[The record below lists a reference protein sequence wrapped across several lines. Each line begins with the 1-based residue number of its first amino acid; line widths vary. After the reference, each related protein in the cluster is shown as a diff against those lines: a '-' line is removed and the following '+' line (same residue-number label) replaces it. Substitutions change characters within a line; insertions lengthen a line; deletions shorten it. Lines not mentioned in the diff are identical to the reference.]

1 MNMKHGKTFY
11 NFLLFI
17 VILFLLVPSVSA
29 ESASTTYTFD
39 IDGDGGAWYIM
50 EYRVPL
56 DTQEK
61 IDQFED
67 FKTMVEGSSTH
78 RDEFEAEMRDLV
90 FEASYGTSRPMTAS
104 DFDVSVKIQ
113 KTLTGKRGYVK
124 YSFKWTNFAKKT
136 DSTISVGDVLFG
148 GQDLLED
155 DAFVIKIP
163 DGYKVSEVSP
173 TPDIKR
179 SDELVW
185 NGPRTL
191 VLDVV
196 FEKSSP
202 WFTYVLLLLLLAGG
216 GYYYTKKNDKGQHIK
231 KSGIRVQEAS
241 AISDPPASPPSKPE
255 ISKVFESEED
265 VVASIVREHGGAMMQ
280 SELVKKTGFS
290 KSKISTLLNKMD
302 KAGRVQRIKKGR
314 ENMVRLN

>member
-1 MNMKHGKTFY
+1 MNMNHGKTFY
-11 NFLLFI
+11 IFMLFI
-17 VILFLLVPSVSA
+17 VLSVLLVPSVSA
-29 ESASTTYTFD
+29 ELASTTYTFD
-39 IDGDGGAWYIM
+39 VDADGGAWYIM

-67 FKTMVEGSSTH
+67 FKQMVEGSSTH
-78 RDEFEAEMRDLV
+78 RAEFETQMRDLV
-90 FEASYGTSRPMTAS
+90 AEASYGTSRPMTAS

-113 KTLTGKRGYVK
+113 KTLSGKRGYIK
-124 YSFKWTNFAKKT
+124 YSFKWTNFADKT
-136 DSTISVGDVLFG
+136 ESTISAGDVLFG

-155 DAFVIKIP
+155 DSFVIKIP

-173 TPDIKR
+173 SPDIKR

-185 NGPRTL
+185 NGPRSL

-216 GYYYTKKNDKGQHIK
+216 GYYYKKKNDKGQSIK
-231 KSGIRVQEAS
+231 KSGIRVEEAGAS
-241 AISDPPASPPSKPE
+241 SDPPVSSKRE

-290 KSKISTLLNKMD
+290 KSKISALLNKMD

-314 ENMVRLN
+314 ENMVRLV